1 MEIISYT
8 SARNKFAKVMDKVCN
23 DHSPIIITRQ
33 ENKPVIIL
41 SIEDYNAIEQTLY
54 LLNSPLNAKKLQ
66 ESIQDFYEKKNFIET
81 IIE

>member
-8 SARNKFAKVMDKVCN
+8 AARNKFAKVMDKVCN
-23 DHSPIIITRQ
+23 DHSPIIVTRQ

-41 SIEDYNAIEQTLY
+41 SLEDYNAIEQTLY

-66 ESIQDFYEKKNFIET
+66 ESIQDFHEKKNFIET